1 MKRERLE
8 KLASVYEWSQGV
20 CDPIE
25 FVQRQKNLL
34 HCITKC
40 LLGELDD
47 ILEEENPRAGLKL
60 FDEFRKEE
68 QK

>member
-25 FVQRQKNLL
+25 FYQRQKMLL

-47 ILEEENPRAGLKL
+47 ILEEENPSESLKL
-60 FDEFRKEE
+60 FDDLNKE
-68 QK
+68 KK

>member
-8 KLASVYEWSQGV
+8 KLAQMFEYANKI

-25 FVQRQKNLL
+25 FSQRQKMLL
-34 HCITKC
+34 HCIAKC

-47 ILEEENPRAGLKL
+47 ILEEENPSEGLKL
-60 FDEFRKEE
+60 FDDLNKE
-68 QK
+68 KK